1 MKKNLQRFGASVL
14 AAAMVAQSVALP
26 AAAETTKID
35 SSVTQS
41 VAASAASAASAVQS
55 LPKFTST
62 ADLIKQTAQTLAA
75 QGEVHEL
82 EQDDAK
88 LEATA
93 QSKAGMSLAALEN
106 ALADA
111 MYANAAAGK
120 INTEAY
126 GLNKDEMASVMAAT
140 IKTYHLSSAVT
151 DLGYETNAAGVV
163 TAVTFTG
170 SSGMTSAMES
180 MTNSDDEVIAQQA
193 DSYAQAYVAENSDT
207 FAASAAA
214 DPNVI
219 AMHYYGVDITWATVF
234 RKVDATARALQ
245 VLGIKQGDQIPVFLR
260 SVPEFIYLLLAA
272 ERIGA
277 SLLCRDNTLEE
288 NIEAVQK
295 ANAKVIFVHDFFSK
309 AEIEAYR
316 EQTNV
321 NTYVIVP
328 ALESGDRAAMP
339 VYLQHSLDAL
349 YPDVPARGSD
359 TMMWADFCN
368 MGQRF
373 RGFVPAPVNIDRP
386 LLRAYTS
393 GSTGPS
399 KQVIHSAHS
408 IIGVLTQMNFYG
420 SSDKFRPTWLLTIL
434 PPALIAVVVS
444 MMLLPL
450 AGGMLLIL
458 DPFVDVY
465 DVDLEMMRYRP
476 NNWPLIPMFVEVIRR
491 SKRLPADYDMSHMLA
506 IGAGCEAF
514 NNKQLR
520 NVEEFL
526 KQHNCNLRFTAGYG
540 SSEAGSNATL
550 PMAPFPV
557 RDGNVGVPMIH
568 SVISIFKPGTQE
580 ELTYNTPGEICMTG
594 PGVMLGYDRPE
605 ATAKA
610 LQVHADGK
618 TWLHTGDIG
627 YMSEDGVL
635 YTMTRGASPRFGGG
649 DLMVQ
654 PLENIVADADIK
666 GIKDE
671 FFVIVPDDEHE
682 GCFLPYL
689 YVQLKDGYTL
699 DDVRDKINACLP
711 ERYMRPVEIFT
722 VPERPFF
729 HFKTNR
735 IGLCKEIVAK
745 RNQQKEKAKRNSFA
759 DGCIA

>member
-1 MKKNLQRFGASVL
+1 MN
-14 AAAMVAQSVALP
+14 
-26 AAAETTKID
+26 
-35 SSVTQS
+35 
-41 VAASAASAASAVQS
+41 
-55 LPKFTST
+55 
-62 ADLIKQTAQTLAA
+62 
-75 QGEVHEL
+75 
-82 EQDDAK
+82 
-88 LEATA
+88 
-93 QSKAGMSLAALEN
+93 EN
-106 ALADA
+106 AMLT
-111 MYANAAAGK
+111 GK
-120 INTEAY
+120 PSIDRPWMKFYPEVLRGIQVPACTVEQY
-126 GLNKDEMASVMAAT
+126 LSVR
-140 IKTYHLSSAVT
+140 
-151 DLGYETNAAGVV
+151 
-163 TAVTFTG
+163 
-170 SSGMTSAMES
+170 
-180 MTNSDDEVIAQQA
+180 
-193 DSYAQAYVAENSDT
+193 
-207 FAASAAA
+207 AA
-214 DPNVI
+214 DPNVV
-219 AMHYYGVDITWATVF
+219 AMHYYGVDITWGTVF

-408 IIGVLTQMNFYG
+408 IIGVLAQMNFYG
-420 SSDKFRPTWLLTIL
+420 ASDKFRPTWLLTIL

-580 ELTYNTPGEICMTG
+580 ELTYNTPGEICMAG

-627 YMSEDGVL
+627 YMDEDGFVYLDSRIKRLIIRHDGFKVFPSMIENVISQHPAVHQCSVVGCTDKDHVQGRLPFVYIVL
-635 YTMTRGASPRFGGG
+635 DPEAAVSVKKRQVIKELRQLCTEELPEY
-649 DLMVQ
+649 VQ
-654 PLENIVADADIK
+654 PVGYKFLDELPLTPIGKVDYRKLEEEI
-666 GIKDE
+666 
-671 FFVIVPDDEHE
+671 
-682 GCFLPYL
+682 
-689 YVQLKDGYTL
+689 TS
-699 DDVRDKINACLP
+699 RD
-711 ERYMRPVEIFT
+711 Y
-722 VPERPFF
+722 
-729 HFKTNR
+729 
-735 IGLCKEIVAK
+735 
-745 RNQQKEKAKRNSFA
+745 
-759 DGCIA
+759 

>member
-1 MKKNLQRFGASVL
+1 MN
-14 AAAMVAQSVALP
+14 
-26 AAAETTKID
+26 
-35 SSVTQS
+35 
-41 VAASAASAASAVQS
+41 
-55 LPKFTST
+55 
-62 ADLIKQTAQTLAA
+62 
-75 QGEVHEL
+75 
-82 EQDDAK
+82 
-88 LEATA
+88 
-93 QSKAGMSLAALEN
+93 EN
-106 ALADA
+106 AMLT
-111 MYANAAAGK
+111 GK
-120 INTEAY
+120 PSIDRPWMKFYPDVLRGIQVPACTVEQY
-126 GLNKDEMASVMAAT
+126 LSVR
-140 IKTYHLSSAVT
+140 
-151 DLGYETNAAGVV
+151 
-163 TAVTFTG
+163 
-170 SSGMTSAMES
+170 
-180 MTNSDDEVIAQQA
+180 
-193 DSYAQAYVAENSDT
+193 
-207 FAASAAA
+207 AA
-214 DPNVI
+214 DPNVV
-219 AMHYYGVDITWATVF
+219 AMHYYGVDITWGTVF

-408 IIGVLTQMNFYG
+408 IIGVLAQMNFYG
-420 SSDKFRPTWLLTIL
+420 ASDKFRPTWLLTIL

-458 DPFVDVY
+458 DPLVDVY

-476 NNWPLIPMFVEVIRR
+476 NNRP
-491 SKRLPADYDMSHMLA
+491 
-506 IGAGCEAF
+506 
-514 NNKQLR
+514 LR

-735 IGLCKEIVAK
+735 IGLSKEIIAK